1 MSRGRWWATFH
12 LSSVLPFPIFEL
24 LDECIIGANY
34 LTAGLDPIEGILVAH
49 SAILNEIGQDK
60 GDWSW
65 DSSQAVYHK
74 ISPFKAVFDEWS
86 GLIEESAQVESFV
99 VLSRDVEGVR
109 DDMFGMVDFMAFT
122 GCQYCLYAMF

>member
-1 MSRGRWWATFH
+1 MSRRRWWATFY
-12 LSSVLPFPIFEL
+12 LSSVLPIPIFEL

-34 LTAGLDPIEGILVAH
+34 LTAVLNPIEGILEAH

-60 GDWSW
+60 SDWSR
-65 DSSQAVYHK
+65 DSSQAVYHE

-86 GLIEESAQVESFV
+86 GLIEESAQVKSFV

-109 DDMFGMVDFMAFT
+109 DDMLGMVDFMAFT
-122 GCQYCLYAMF
+122 GCQHCFDAVF